1 MAWIL
6 EQPLVTSIFHFLMTV
21 FLVLVTQ
28 PCIVGHAQTQ
38 DELVAG
44 FIKTEVEQFRASGN
58 LIHWQRPNLV
68 YQGLALL
75 YTRLDFRPS
84 WTDGEKTEQL
94 IIAVRDTYSEG
105 LPPVI
110 TTWRK

>member
-58 LIHWQRPNLV
+58 LIIGNAQISSIRVLPCFI
-68 YQGLALL
+68 QGS
-75 YTRLDFRPS
+75 TFVPS
-84 WTDGEKTEQL
+84 
-94 IIAVRDTYSEG
+94 G
-105 LPPVI
+105 LMG
-110 TTWRK
+110 RKLNS